1 MIYNF
6 DPEISI
12 LKEGKIMLCPTDT
25 VWGISC
31 DATNADAVNKIIAL
45 KKRDENKSF
54 IVLVNSLD
62 MLGLYVDEFPNF
74 AVDIMEFSQQPIT
87 VIFPKGV
94 KLAPGVINTDGS
106 VAIRWVKP
114 VTEESKYCSELI
126 KKFRRP
132 IVSTSANISGDPTP
146 IFFND
151 IQPNIGDNVDF
162 VVPYFH
168 QNRTP
173 RKPSRIIKL
182 NVDGTFKV
190 IR

>member
-1 MIYNF
+1 MIYNL
-6 DPEISI
+6 DPAITA
-12 LKEGKIMLCPTDT
+12 LKDGNIMLCPTDT

-31 DATNADAVNKIIAL
+31 DATNAEAVNKIIAL
-45 KKRDENKSF
+45 KNRDEQKSF

-74 AVDIMEFSQQPIT
+74 AVDIMEFSEQPVT

-94 KLAPGVINTDGS
+94 KLAPGVINMDGS

-114 VTEESKYCSELI
+114 QHEESKYCNSLI
-126 KKFRRP
+126 SKFRRP

-146 IFFND
+146 IIFND
-151 IQPNIGDNVDF
+151 IQPAIKDNVDF
-162 VVPYFH
+162 VVPYFQ
-168 QNRTP
+168 QNKIS

-182 NVDGTFKV
+182 NADGTFKV

>member
-1 MIYNF
+1 MIYNL
-6 DPEISI
+6 DPAITA
-12 LKEGKIMLCPTDT
+12 LKDGKIMLCPTDT

-31 DATNADAVNKIIAL
+31 DATNAEAVDKIIAL
-45 KKRDENKSF
+45 KNRDENKSF

-74 AVDIMEFSQQPIT
+74 AVDIIEFSEQPIT

-94 KLAPGVINTDGS
+94 KLAPGVINEDGS

-114 VTEESKYCSELI
+114 QHEESKYCNALI
-126 KKFRRP
+126 SKFRRP
-132 IVSTSANISGDPTP
+132 IVSTSANISGEPTP

-151 IQPNIGDNVDF
+151 IQPSIKDNVDF
-162 VVPYFH
+162 VVPYFQ
-168 QNRTP
+168 QNKIS